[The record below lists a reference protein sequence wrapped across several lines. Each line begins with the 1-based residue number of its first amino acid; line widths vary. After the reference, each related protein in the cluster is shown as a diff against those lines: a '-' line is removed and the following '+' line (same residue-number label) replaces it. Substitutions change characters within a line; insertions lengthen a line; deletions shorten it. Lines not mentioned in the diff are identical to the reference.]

1 MQTMD
6 RVERIAATVGDLPA
20 LPQMATKVMS
30 LIQDP
35 SCKVQDLERIISRDQ
50 AITARVLRIANS
62 AFYGVRGDVSTLSR
76 AIIILGFNTLRSV
89 VVTGASAALHR
100 TKSSCF
106 KDRILWE
113 HSIAVAIASRTIA
126 KECSY
131 ASQEE
136 AYLGGLLHD
145 VGKVV
150 LNSNMSEDYQEVI
163 EQVYNDR
170 KTFIEAENDVLGFNH
185 CDIGALMATRWSLA
199 PALTEAVR
207 LHHQPLG
214 SEIDPTLCAI
224 VSLANSLCVKLG
236 IGLERDAEIVLADL
250 ESTLMLTLKPERLQ
264 EISTV
269 VKTTLAEE
277 KSLLSLSG

>member
-1 MQTMD
+1 METMD
-6 RVERIAATVGDLPA
+6 RVEKIAATVGDLPA
-20 LPQMATKVMS
+20 LPQVATKVMS

-35 SCKVQDLERIISRDQ
+35 RCKVKDLERIIYTDQ

-76 AIIILGFNTLRSV
+76 AIVILGFNTLRSV

-113 HSIAVAIASRTIA
+113 HSIAVAIAARTIA
-126 KECSY
+126 KECRY

-150 LNSNMSEDYQEVI
+150 LDANMSEEYQEVL

-170 KTFIEAENDVLGFNH
+170 KTFIEAENDVLGFDH
-185 CDIGALMATRWSLA
+185 CDVGVLMATRWNLA
-199 PALTEAVR
+199 PGLIEAVR
-207 LHHQPLG
+207 LHHQPMG
-214 SEIDPTLCAI
+214 AEIDPTLCAI

-236 IGLERDAEIVLADL
+236 IGPERDAEIVLADL
-250 ESTLMLTLKPERLQ
+250 ESTLMLTLEPERLQ
-264 EISTV
+264 EIAAV
-269 VKTTLAEE
+269 VKTTLTEE
-277 KSLLSLSG
+277 KNLLALSG